1 MMIPRA
7 FGMVQL
13 PTAVA
18 ANAALPAVRRAT
30 TKVTASHRD
39 SDLYIAT
46 CFGRGAVIRV
56 YERASGQFTMLQTS
70 DRFAGMTG
78 IRLSPTDRAML
89 DGGRGEAARMAM
101 RIVVAMAEVSGA
113 ERLLDV
119 TSAHVDGC
127 LYHGQ
132 ASLDFAERLAA
143 GGAAVSVPTTLNVG
157 ALDLLHPDRYRGDP
171 DTATKARR
179 LMALYVAMGCRPT
192 WTCAP
197 YQLDRR
203 PGFGEHVAWA
213 ESNAIVFANSVLGAR
228 TDRYGDF
235 IDICA
240 ALTGRAPAAGLH
252 LDQNRTGGILFR
264 LYGLPP
270 ALLEVDVLFPV
281 LGHLIGM
288 ESGALV
294 PVIDGLPATTTE
306 DQLKALGAAAASSGA
321 VGLFHAVGVT
331 PEAPT
336 MHAAFGGRQ
345 PSRTVDVT
353 PARLGAVRDSMTT
366 ATGDRIDAVSV
377 GTPHFSLEE
386 FAALTPLVNGLRLH
400 PDVAFFVSTSRA
412 VLAEVE
418 ARGWLPVYERAE
430 IRMVVDTC
438 TYITPILDPGRRV
451 VMTNSGKW
459 AYYAPGNIG
468 VRVVFGSLEECVRSA
483 IDGRVWRDD
492 RLWRGV

>member
-1 MMIPRA
+1 
-7 FGMVQL
+7 
-13 PTAVA
+13 
-18 ANAALPAVRRAT
+18 
-30 TKVTASHRD
+30 
-39 SDLYIAT
+39 
-46 CFGRGAVIRV
+46 
-56 YERASGQFTMLQTS
+56 
-70 DRFAGMTG
+70 
-78 IRLSPTDRAML
+78 ML
-89 DGGRGEAARMAM
+89 DGGGGEASRLAM
-101 RIVVAMAEVSGA
+101 RMVVAMAEVSGA
-113 ERLLDV
+113 EHLLDV
-119 TSAHVDGC
+119 ASAHVDGC

-157 ALDLLHPDRYRGDP
+157 ALDLLHPDRFRGDHQ
-171 DTATKARR
+171 TARNARR
-179 LMALYVAMGCRPT
+179 LMDLYVGMGCRPT

-197 YQLDRR
+197 YQVEAR

-240 ALTGRAPAAGLH
+240 AITGRAPAAGLH
-252 LDQNRTGGILFR
+252 LDRNRVGAVLFR
-264 LYGLPP
+264 LHGLSP
-270 ALLEVDVLFPV
+270 ALLHADVLFPV
-281 LGHLIGM
+281 LGYLVGM
-288 ESGALV
+288 EAGPLV

-336 MHAAFGGRQ
+336 EHAALGGGQ

-353 PARLGAVRDSMTT
+353 AVRLAAARDALTT
-366 ATGDRIDAVSV
+366 ASGDRIDAVSV
-377 GTPHFSLEE
+377 GTPHFSLNE
-386 FAALTPLVNGLRLH
+386 FATLTPLLDGVRLH
-400 PDVAFFVSTSRA
+400 PDVAFFVSTGRA

-418 ARGWLPVYERAE
+418 SRGWLPLYDRAGVQV
-430 IRMVVDTC
+430 VVDTC
-438 TYITPILDPGRRV
+438 TYITPILDPGHRV

-468 VRVVFGSLEECVRSA
+468 VHVVFGSLEECVRSA
-483 IDGRVWRDD
+483 VDGKVWRDEG
-492 RLWRGV
+492 LWRDG